1 TPTDDIL
8 VTENYGGSISILT
21 GDTTSVFADASNGI
35 ARAFGMVFV
44 PGWFYVANAGDLRR
58 FRYQTG

>member
-1 TPTDDIL
+1 
-8 VTENYGGSISILT
+8 LT